1 MNLRNSK
8 WTVALALL
16 FLSMLPIGASAQIIK
31 DVVVWKTSLQD
42 SDTPEKTLVFT
53 ATIKSGWHLYDQNLP
68 EDGPTSTEFL
78 FDKMTG
84 AKLVGKAT
92 PDKTPIDQYDKQFE
106 MNLRWYEKTVSFRQ
120 KIQVTDPAK
129 FSIKGGVRFMACNDE
144 NCLPPETSDFS
155 FDASMIKSKAAAPIT
170 EAEAAEADMAAEA
183 VAAEAA
189 ADTAS
194 QADAA
199 DALSSKA
206 DLWTPVVSELRAYG
220 DDTLKQAESAPW
232 KIFLYGFLY
241 GFVALLTPCVWPM
254 IPMTVSFFLK
264 RNKDKKKAVRD
275 AFTYGAS
282 IIVIYVVLGLLITGI
297 FGVNSL
303 NSLATNAVFN
313 IIFFL
318 LLVVFA
324 ISFFGAFELVL
335 PSSWTNKLDSKADST
350 TGLLSIFFMAF
361 TLALVSFSCTG
372 PIIGTLLVQAAT
384 AGSKLAPAMGM
395 LGFATSLAL
404 PFTLFAV
411 FPSWLQGMPKSGGWL
426 NMVKVVLG
434 FLELALALKFLS
446 VADLAYGWH
455 ILDRE
460 TFLALW
466 IVIFALLG
474 CYLLGWIRFSHD
486 SEWPYLSVPRFMMA
500 TVSLAF
506 AVYMIPGLWGAP
518 LKAVSAFAPPL
529 HTQDFNLYSGEVHAH
544 FTDYEAGM
552 AFARQENKPV
562 LLDFSGHGCVNCR
575 KMENAVWIDPT
586 VKSMLEKDY
595 VLITLM
601 VDEKKPLAEPLTIV
615 FDGKEKTLRTVGDKW
630 SYLQSHKFGANAQ
643 PFYVAIDHE
652 GKPLSASY
660 SYNEDVPQYVDF
672 LKGGLQEFKK
682 RKNK

>member
-42 SDTPEKTLVFT
+42 SDTPEKTLVFA
-53 ATIKSGWHLYDQNLP
+53 ATIKPGWHLYDQNLP

-84 AKLVGKAT
+84 ARLVGKAA
-92 PDKTPIDQYDKQFE
+92 PDKAPINQYDKQFE
-106 MNLRWYEKTVSFRQ
+106 MDLRWYEKTVSFRQ
-120 KIQVTDPAK
+120 KIQVTDPVK

-155 FDASMIKSKAAAPIT
+155 FDASMIKNRAEAPVT
-170 EAEAAEADMAAEA
+170 EAEAAEADRAAEA
-183 VAAEAA
+183 VAAETA
-189 ADTAS
+189 ADTTS
-194 QADAA
+194 QTDAA
-199 DALSSKA
+199 EALSSKA

-220 DDTLKQAESAPW
+220 DDTLKEAESAPW

-254 IPMTVSFFLK
+254 IPVTVSFFLK

-404 PFTLFAV
+404 PFTPFCSL
-411 FPSWLQGMPKSGGWL
+411 PQL
-426 NMVKVVLG
+426 
-434 FLELALALKFLS
+434 
-446 VADLAYGWH
+446 VAG
-455 ILDRE
+455 
-460 TFLALW
+460 
-466 IVIFALLG
+466 
-474 CYLLGWIRFSHD
+474 
-486 SEWPYLSVPRFMMA
+486 
-500 TVSLAF
+500 
-506 AVYMIPGLWGAP
+506 
-518 LKAVSAFAPPL
+518 
-529 HTQDFNLYSGEVHAH
+529 HA
-544 FTDYEAGM
+544 
-552 AFARQENKPV
+552 
-562 LLDFSGHGCVNCR
+562 
-575 KMENAVWIDPT
+575 
-586 VKSMLEKDY
+586 
-595 VLITLM
+595 
-601 VDEKKPLAEPLTIV
+601 
-615 FDGKEKTLRTVGDKW
+615 
-630 SYLQSHKFGANAQ
+630 
-643 PFYVAIDHE
+643 
-652 GKPLSASY
+652 
-660 SYNEDVPQYVDF
+660 
-672 LKGGLQEFKK
+672 
-682 RKNK
+682 